1 MAAFVSF
8 RLHFSCASLSL
19 FDVGRLAFI
28 FIDYLYVTHF
38 RGHATSLS
46 FVLLDRHATIK
57 SSENRYNEK
66 VFIYSESQMREVD
79 HSDIFRQA
87 IAIGPTGPIVDS
99 NISSSSTRIS
109 DPSLR
114 LHVYPDK
121 IPLDSD
127 NNATTHTYIILHR
140 QQKTCYTSEEGP
152 INITQLALEASRIL
166 GPLKFERQMYCI
178 TIRLWDAT

>member
-1 MAAFVSF
+1 M
-8 RLHFSCASLSL
+8 
-19 FDVGRLAFI
+19 
-28 FIDYLYVTHF
+28 THF

-87 IAIGPTGPIVDS
+87 IAIGPTAIVDS

-114 LHVYPDK
+114 LHVSPDK

-140 QQKTCYTSEEGP
+140 QQKTCYTSEEGL